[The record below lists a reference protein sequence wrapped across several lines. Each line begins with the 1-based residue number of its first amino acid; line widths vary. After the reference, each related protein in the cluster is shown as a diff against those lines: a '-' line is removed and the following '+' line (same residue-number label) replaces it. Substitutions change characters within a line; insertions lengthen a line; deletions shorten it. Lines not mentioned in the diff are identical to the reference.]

1 MKPEINS
8 TGRRDEEKR
17 RSGRCLY
24 PLLTIFVLLLICP
37 LVFFARSSSFAAAS
51 FVTASFVAFGGGPV
65 FTDITAAGGITF
77 RHVLAPEKRYII
89 ESMSGGV
96 ALFDYNNDGWLDIY
110 FVNSPTV
117 TTASDPRGARSELWR
132 NKGDGT
138 FTDVTERAGVGYPG
152 WGMGVSTGD
161 FDNDGWEDL
170 YVACFGAD
178 RLYRNKGDGTF
189 TEVAAKAGVSDPRWS
204 TGATFGD
211 YNNDGWLDLFVAN
224 YIDLKLD
231 ALPEFGKGKN
241 CQFQGLPVQCGPRGL
256 NGAGDSLFR
265 NNGDGTFTDVS
276 NQAGVADQEG
286 LFGLGVAWCDFDEDG
301 FIDLYVANDTGANYL
316 YRNSGKGTFSE
327 IGLISG
333 AALSEDGKGQS
344 SMGIAIGDYDHRGR
358 SNLFVTNFS
367 DEYNAFY
374 RHEKGF
380 TFTDV
385 SYATQTG
392 RASQPYVGWGCGF
405 FDYDNDGWLDLLVA
419 NGHVYPQLATAKLK
433 IAYLQRKLFYRN
445 NRNGTFAE
453 VAAEAG
459 PAMNEPAAS
468 RGAAFGDIDN
478 DGDIDVVINN
488 LDGAP
493 NLLRN
498 DRGNRNNF
506 LVINLVGS
514 KSNRSAFG
522 ARVKAATGDLVQTAE
537 RRGGGSYLSQN
548 DIRLHFGLEKSTK
561 IDYVEVRWPGGA
573 VEKLVNIPVNT
584 FIQIKEGEGS
594 WRTVI
599 SSESRTR

>member
-1 MKPEINS
+1 MEPEINT
-8 TGRRDEEKR
+8 TGRMDEEKR
-17 RSGRCLY
+17 RSGRCLF
-24 PLLTIFVLLLICP
+24 PLLTIFVLLPICP
-37 LVFFARSSSFAAAS
+37 LVFFTRPSSFA
-51 FVTASFVAFGGGPV
+51 AFGGGPV
-65 FTDITAAGGITF
+65 FTDITAASGITF
-77 RHVLAPEKRYII
+77 RHVLSPEKRYII

-96 ALFDYNNDGWLDIY
+96 ALFDYDNDGWLDLY

-117 TTASDPRGARSELWR
+117 ATASDPRSARSGLWR
-132 NKGDGT
+132 NNGDGT

-161 FDNDGWEDL
+161 FDNDGWEDI
-170 YVACFGAD
+170 YVTCFGAD

-211 YNNDGWLDLFVAN
+211 YNNDGRLDLFVAN

-276 NQAGVADQEG
+276 KQAGVADQEG

-344 SMGIAIGDYDHRGR
+344 SMGVAIGDYDHRGR
-358 SNLFVTNFS
+358 SNIFVTNFS

-453 VAAEAG
+453 IAAEAG
-459 PAMNEPAAS
+459 PAMNEPAAG

-498 DRGNRNNF
+498 DGGNRNNF
-506 LVINLVGS
+506 LVINLIGS

-522 ARVKAATGDLVQTAE
+522 ARVKVAAGDLVQTAE

-548 DIRLHFGLEKSTK
+548 DTRLHFGLEKSTK

-594 WRTVI
+594 WRTVTR
-599 SSESRTR
+599 SESRTR

>member
-1 MKPEINS
+1 MEPEINT
-8 TGRRDEEKR
+8 TGRMDEEKR
-17 RSGRCLY
+17 RSGRCLF
-24 PLLTIFVLLLICP
+24 PLLTIFVLLPICP
-37 LVFFARSSSFAAAS
+37 LVFFTRPSSFA
-51 FVTASFVAFGGGPV
+51 AFGGGPV
-65 FTDITAAGGITF
+65 FTDITAASGITF
-77 RHVLAPEKRYII
+77 RHVLSPEKRYII

-96 ALFDYNNDGWLDIY
+96 ALFDYDNDGWLDLY

-117 TTASDPRGARSELWR
+117 ATASDPRSARSGLWR
-132 NKGDGT
+132 NNGDGT

-161 FDNDGWEDL
+161 FDNDGWEDI
-170 YVACFGAD
+170 YVTCFGAD

-211 YNNDGWLDLFVAN
+211 YNNDGRLDLFVAN

-276 NQAGVADQEG
+276 KQAGVADQEG

-344 SMGIAIGDYDHRGR
+344 SMGVAIGDYDHRGR
-358 SNLFVTNFS
+358 SNIFVTNFS

-453 VAAEAG
+453 IAAEAG
-459 PAMNEPAAS
+459 PAMNEPAAG

-498 DRGNRNNF
+498 DGGNRNNF
-506 LVINLVGS
+506 LVINLIGS
-514 KSNRSAFG
+514 KSNHSAFG
-522 ARVKAATGDLVQTAE
+522 ARVKVAAGDLVQTAE

-548 DIRLHFGLEKSTK
+548 DTRLHFGLEKSTK

-594 WRTVI
+594 WRTVTR
-599 SSESRTR
+599 SESRTR

>member
-1 MKPEINS
+1 MKSEITT
-8 TGRRDEEKR
+8 TGRRDEETR
-17 RSGRCLY
+17 ISGSCLR
-24 PLLTIFVLLLICP
+24 LLLITFLPSLVCP
-37 LVFFARSSSFAAAS
+37 LVFFVRAAS
-51 FVTASFVAFGGGPV
+51 FATTSLVTFGGGPV
-65 FTDITAAGGITF
+65 FTDITEASGITF

-96 ALFDYNNDGWLDIY
+96 ALFDYNNDGWLDLY

-117 TTASDPRGARSELWR
+117 ATASDPRSARSELWR
-132 NKGDGT
+132 NNGNGS

-170 YVACFGAD
+170 YVTCFRAD
-178 RLYRNKGDGTF
+178 RLYRNNGDGRF

-211 YNNDGWLDLFVAN
+211 YNNDGRLDLFVAN

-241 CQFQGLPVQCGPRGL
+241 CQFQGLPVQCGPREL

-276 NQAGVADQEG
+276 KQAGVADQEG
-286 LFGLGVAWCDFDEDG
+286 LFGLGVAWCDFDQDG

-344 SMGIAIGDYDHRGR
+344 SMGVAIGDYDHRGR
-358 SNLFVTNFS
+358 SSIFVTNFS

-392 RASQPYVGWGCGF
+392 RASLPYVGWGCGF

-433 IAYLQRKLFYRN
+433 IDYLQRKLFYRN

-453 VAAEAG
+453 IAAEAG

-498 DRGNRNNF
+498 DGGNRNNF
-506 LVINLVGS
+506 LVINLIGS
-514 KSNRSAFG
+514 KSNRSAYG
-522 ARVKAATGDLVQTAE
+522 ARIKVAAGDLVQIAE

-548 DIRLHFGLEKSTK
+548 DTRLHFGLEKRTK
-561 IDYVEVRWPGGA
+561 IDYIEVRWPGGA
-573 VEKLVNIPVNT
+573 VEKFMNIPINT
-584 FIQIKEGEGS
+584 FILIKEGEAS

-599 SSESRTR
+599 RSESQTR